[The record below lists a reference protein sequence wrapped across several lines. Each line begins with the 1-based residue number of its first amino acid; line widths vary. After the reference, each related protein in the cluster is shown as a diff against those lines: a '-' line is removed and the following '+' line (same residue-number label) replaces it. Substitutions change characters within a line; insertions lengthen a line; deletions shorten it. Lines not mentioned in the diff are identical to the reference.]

1 MDSFKM
7 CNSCEKE
14 YTDSLSR
21 RFHAQPNC
29 CEKCGPSLILV
40 NNKREVV
47 NCGGVFE
54 NQYLLKAIYSNL
66 TERGFRV
73 YYNSKT
79 PINDGGISLGQ
90 MVVANAIIEEEE
102 R

>member
-1 MDSFKM
+1 M
-7 CNSCEKE
+7 
-14 YTDSLSR
+14 
-21 RFHAQPNC
+21 
-29 CEKCGPSLILV
+29 
-40 NNKREVV
+40 
-47 NCGGVFE
+47 GV
-54 NQYLLKAIYSNL
+54 YLKINIYLKLFKAIYSNL